1 MLSKEEVLGIV
12 ERGVEEIA
20 INAQSLADAKPRAGR
35 MLTRVAVL
43 TNYLKQLEEDLPKHQ
58 TLVNAQYY
66 TAVNSA
72 GGKNVTEK
80 KLEADANLAYCA
92 AVEQKAMVDAE
103 RDWVKRYIEIFD
115 NAHIMYRQYSRDE
128 K

>member
-1 MLSKEEVLGIV
+1 MLSKEEVLGII

-20 INAQSLADAKPRAGR
+20 VNAQSLADAKPRAGR

-66 TAVNSA
+66 TAINAAS
-72 GGKNVTEK
+72 GKNVTEK
-80 KLEADANLAYCA
+80 KIEAEASTIYCA
-92 AVEQKAMVDAE
+92 AVEQKATVDAE
-103 RDWVKRYIEIFD
+103 RDWVKRYIEIFN
-115 NAHIMYRQYSRDE
+115 NAHVMYRQYSRDE